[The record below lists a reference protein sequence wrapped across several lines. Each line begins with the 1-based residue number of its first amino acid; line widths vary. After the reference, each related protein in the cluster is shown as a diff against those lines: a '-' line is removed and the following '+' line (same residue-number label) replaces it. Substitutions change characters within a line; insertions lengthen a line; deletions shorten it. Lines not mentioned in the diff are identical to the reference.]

1 MLRPGYAV
9 DPTRKFASED
19 DPMRCFT
26 ALSVSAIL
34 AFAGAGVAN
43 LVFTDAARAFPTPS
57 VYPISWELDFKYET
71 PKRIVV
77 ETPGSRL
84 PKAFWYMTYVA
95 TNNTGK
101 EQLFLPKF
109 EMVTKDGRVFRSDL
123 EASPSVYAAIARR
136 ERGKPLQPTLKLQG
150 QILVGEDQ
158 AKYGVAIWE
167 EPSPEPGSF
176 SIFVGGLSGENTTL
190 PGSDGKPLMDK
201 DGNPIVLRKTKQI
214 DFTVRGDE
222 LYAGDPII
230 KTGDSWV
237 MR

>member
-1 MLRPGYAV
+1 
-9 DPTRKFASED
+9 
-19 DPMRCFT
+19 MRCFP
-26 ALSVSAIL
+26 ALAVSATL
-34 AFAGAGVAN
+34 AFAGAGYFSVAE
-43 LVFTDAARAFPTPS
+43 AFPKPS
-57 VYPISWELDFKYET
+57 VYPIAWELDFKYET

-77 ETPGSRL
+77 EAPGSRL
-84 PKAFWYMTYVA
+84 PKAYWYMTYVA
-95 TNNTGK
+95 TNNTAK

-109 EMVTKDGRVFRSDL
+109 EMVTKDGRVFRSDR

-136 ERGKPLQPTLKLQG
+136 ERGRPLQPTLKLQG

-167 EPSPEPGSF
+167 EPSPEPGNF
-176 SIFVGGLSGENTTL
+176 SIFVGGLSGENVTL
-190 PGSDGKPLMDK
+190 NGSDGKPLTDK
-201 DGNPIVLRKTKQI
+201 DGNPIVLRKTRQL

-222 LYAGDPII
+222 LYAGDPIE